1 MARAGDVDEFA
12 DEDDEALSWAG
23 DEEQGRAAPRLRE
36 ADAETATAVP
46 GDEQPADAPG
56 SAGRR
61 AATVGFAL
69 PYLVL
74 TVGWILSVQQLSSG
88 ATSLF
93 AEVLWQFGEFLAI
106 LAAPFWFATTLSL
119 SRDSRPL
126 VRVGWLALGFGVL
139 VPWPF
144 VLSLLAALRFAGSL
158 T

>member
-1 MARAGDVDEFA
+1 MARAGDVDDF
-12 DEDDEALSWAG
+12 DDDQALSWAG
-23 DEEQGRAAPRLRE
+23 DEEQGRAAPRLRDLASE
-36 ADAETATAVP
+36 TSIPVADDVEP
-46 GDEQPADAPG
+46 EEAPG
-56 SAGRR
+56 SGGRR

-88 ATSLF
+88 ATSLP

-119 SRDSRPL
+119 SRDRRPL
-126 VRVGWLALGFGVL
+126 VRVGWLALGLGLL

-144 VLSLLAALRFAGSL
+144 VLSLLAALQFAGSL

>member
-1 MARAGDVDEFA
+1 MARAGDVDPD
-12 DEDDEALSWAG
+12 DEDADALSWAG

-36 ADAETATAVP
+36 SEAPVVAAEAVEAP
-46 GDEQPADAPG
+46 EAPG
-56 SAGRR
+56 SGGRR

-93 AEVLWQFGEFLAI
+93 AEILWQFGEFLAI

-119 SRDSRPL
+119 TRDHRPL
-126 VRVGWLALGFGVL
+126 VRVGWLALGLGML

-144 VLSLLAALRFAGSL
+144 VLTLLAALQFAGSL
-158 T
+158 S